1 MSKHIKTRFVARNWI
16 LALFLGLTYQE
27 VFSQDIPVD
36 DLYLVC
42 EELNEDSTF
51 EYLRFVQW
59 VLETKKAHQV
69 RMPVV
74 KKISNKAVD
83 WDSFVAGN
91 STIFRRNYSA
101 NFEVDSI
108 NLSYLNGMGTG
119 YEINRLS
126 GSISIIEPHPAL
138 KTRVSGVCQSLTRA
152 VFLERWNRNTLEII
166 QLQESARESRA
177 F

>member
-1 MSKHIKTRFVARNWI
+1 MSKCTKIKSAVSVWT
-16 LALFLGLTYQE
+16 LSLFFGLTSQE
-27 VFSQDIPVD
+27 VLPQDIPID

-51 EYLRFVQW
+51 EYLRFIQW
-59 VLETKKAHQV
+59 VLETNKAHQV

-74 KKISNKAVD
+74 KEISNKAVN
-83 WDSFVAGN
+83 WDVFIAGN
-91 STIFRRNYSA
+91 SAIFRRNYAAS
-101 NFEVDSI
+101 FEVDSI

-126 GSISIIEPHPAL
+126 GAISIIEPHPAL
-138 KTRVSGVCQSLTRA
+138 TERVSGVCQSVTRTA
-152 VFLERWNRNTLEII
+152 FLERWDRNTSEIV

>member
-1 MSKHIKTRFVARNWI
+1 MSKNIKTRLVARNWI

-74 KKISNKAVD
+74 KEISNKAVD
-83 WDSFVAGN
+83 WDSFIAGN
-91 STIFRRNYSA
+91 STIFR
-101 NFEVDSI
+101 
-108 NLSYLNGMGTG
+108 LSL
-119 YEINRLS
+119 I
-126 GSISIIEPHPAL
+126 HH
-138 KTRVSGVCQSLTRA
+138 LTLPTKA
-152 VFLERWNRNTLEII
+152 
-166 QLQESARESRA
+166 
-177 F
+177 

>member
-1 MSKHIKTRFVARNWI
+1 MNKNIKTRFIARIYI
-16 LALFLGLTYQE
+16 LLLTFASQE
-27 VFSQDIPVD
+27 VFPQDIPVD

-51 EYLRFVQW
+51 EYLRFIQW
-59 VLETKKAHQV
+59 VLQTKKAHQV

-74 KKISNKAVD
+74 KEISNKAVD
-83 WDSFVAGN
+83 WDSFVDGN

-101 NFEVDSI
+101 SFEVDSI

-126 GSISIIEPHPAL
+126 GDISIIEPHPAL
-138 KTRVSGVCQSLTRA
+138 TERVSGVCQSLTRT